1 MALTN
6 KKNRKKRKIKYHK
19 ERCCSKKMYQTTGM
33 FKKKVD
39 NNKSIG

>member
-6 KKNRKKRKIKYHK
+6 KKNRKRRKIKYHK
-19 ERCCSKKMYQTTGM
+19 ERCCSKKMYQTGM

-39 NNKSIG
+39 NNKSIIG